1 MPGDPT
7 VVLGFQQRILRRRV
21 LVPGLAEN
29 QFFPGR
35 DFGADA
41 TQLFGVSP
49 AAYLVLAGIGMHV
62 VDADLRAEVLRAPGH
77 PSRRVVLRR
86 RVLVTHHHV
95 GRRKRHLSFQVR
107 IPGHFGVETLRHR
120 APQVVIAVGRG
131 PVAVGF
137 VEDDEMADAVEPE
150 VADQKIQVI
159 DRHLHPLLR
168 ILHRPRRRIVF
179 TVGHRDAV
187 VLTILQQAAERREVA
202 HAVVTARRGIVIA
215 VGAVDHAA
223 HITRAHEI
231 EAFGEL
237 RPIGVA
243 HLRAPRFGFVVRVP
257 LDAVADVIRTDDPV
271 GHFDPEGLPR
281 IAGGEQ
287 YGRGKRGCQKSFHN
301 QSFCSV
307 SKIIDSPGISYSA
320 PERKSIRRPVAS
332 GNSVWSPSVRISP
345 SP

>member
-1 MPGDPT
+1 MMKWRMQSNPRSQT
-7 VVLGFQQRILRRRV
+7 R
-21 LVPGLAEN
+21 
-29 QFFPGR
+29 
-35 DFGADA
+35 
-41 TQLFGVSP
+41 
-49 AAYLVLAGIGMHV
+49 
-62 VDADLRAEVLRAPGH
+62 
-77 PSRRVVLRR
+77 
-86 RVLVTHHHV
+86 
-95 GRRKRHLSFQVR
+95 
-107 IPGHFGVETLRHR
+107 
-120 APQVVIAVGRG
+120 
-131 PVAVGF
+131 
-137 VEDDEMADAVEPE
+137 
-150 VADQKIQVI
+150 KIQVI

-257 LDAVADVIRTDDPV
+257 LDAVADVIRTEDPV

-301 QSFCSV
+301 QSLCSV